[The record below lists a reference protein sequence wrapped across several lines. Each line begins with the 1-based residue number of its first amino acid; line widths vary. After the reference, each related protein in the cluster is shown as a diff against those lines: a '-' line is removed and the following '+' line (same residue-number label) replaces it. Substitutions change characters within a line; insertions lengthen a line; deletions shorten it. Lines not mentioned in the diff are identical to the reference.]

1 MTMIITT
8 AIIQTKEIKL
18 GNLTTAKAIT
28 FLDIETTHLDPS
40 KSAILSISIITD
52 WEDGKQ
58 DVWTT
63 NIKPKDIELQF
74 ASDEALKICMYDEDK
89 WADAPSFKEVAPE
102 IAKRLMWGPLVAHNI
117 QFDVGHIKAVFK
129 RYGYR
134 AAERNERVEPDNKLY
149 KIGYPQIDTCA
160 LAYLFLPTERQNLDT
175 LREYFGIKG
184 DRAHSAD
191 TDTEDCR
198 HVFYKILEFIDPS

>member
-1 MTMIITT
+1 MGNIT
-8 AIIQTKEIKL
+8 
-18 GNLTTAKAIT
+18 NAKAIT
-28 FLDIETTHLDPS
+28 FLDIETTHLDNS

-52 WEDGKQ
+52 WDGGKQ

-63 NIKPKDIELQF
+63 KIKPKDIEMQF
-74 ASDEALKICMYDEDK
+74 ASKEALEVCMYSEEE

-117 QFDVGHIKAVFK
+117 QFDVGHIRSVFK

-134 AAERNERVEPDNKLY
+134 EAQRNERVENGNSLY

-175 LREYFGIKG
+175 LREHFEIPAG
-184 DRAHSAD
+184 RSHSAD
-191 TDTEDCR
+191 TDAEDCR
-198 HVFYKILEFIDPS
+198 HVFYKILEFITPI